1 MLGAS
6 SVSRVRNL
14 TEIADAF
21 VGFAKEH
28 EFSFW
33 PED

>member
-1 MLGAS
+1 MLDAS

-28 EFSFW
+28 EFSF
-33 PED
+33 